1 VRSDVQHWLYPLSST
16 SDFWFVLPDG
26 TETQDTSPANFEKS
40 VLREGSD
47 DCWTVA
53 SNYRRIGPGDR
64 VWVYYGR
71 ADGDLGVVGLAT
83 VRDVTD
89 PEDGRADI
97 ELRWDKAATRRLL
110 IDPVPA
116 SEVRRYL
123 RPRAAVANM
132 APHTALVNELLE
144 RAGRGKGRAPRKA
157 APKARSS
164 TITYSPPASVTVR
177 RRHDALID
185 PVRTRL
191 ETSGWSVDPFDVNP
205 RRVDLAMRKGRHL
218 LLMEFKTFNASPR
231 AAVREAF
238 AQLHEYRW
246 RYERAHPSL
255 RRTIHPWSIFERRP
269 DDDDVAFLEAFDVLV
284 SWADRSRRRMTHGDR
299 TLPKLRSVGVAT

>member
-1 VRSDVQHWLYPLSST
+1 MRNDLQHWLYPLSST
-16 SDFWFVLPDG
+16 SGFWFVLPDG
-26 TETQDTSPANFEKS
+26 TTTPDTSPANFEKS
-40 VLREGSD
+40 VLQKDTD
-47 DCWTVA
+47 DFWTVA
-53 SNYRRIGPGDR
+53 SNYRRIRAGDR
-64 VWVYYGR
+64 VWVYYGQV
-71 ADGDLGVVGLAT
+71 DGDLGVVGLAT
-83 VRDVTD
+83 VRDVTE

-97 ELRWDKAATRRLL
+97 ELRWDKPGTRRLL
-110 IDPVPA
+110 VDPVPA
-116 SEVRRYL
+116 SEIRRYL
-123 RPRAAVANM
+123 RPRAAVANLT
-132 APHTALVNELLE
+132 PHTALLKELLE
-144 RAGRGKGRAPRKA
+144 RAGRGSGRAARKP
-157 APKARSS
+157 APKATSS
-164 TITYSPPASVTVR
+164 TITYSPPASVIVR

-246 RYERAHPSL
+246 RYQRAHPNL
-255 RRTIHPWSIFERRP
+255 RRTIHPWSIFERKP

-284 SWADRSRRRMTHGDR
+284 SWADRSRRRMSHGDR